1 MEEQHPI
8 NILPVAHR
16 GSMLPLRTEKQ
27 PPPDLKLLLLFS
39 GTEEQDRAA
48 VSKFLVLRLAP
59 LLLSRME
66 EQRINKLQAARM
78 LMLRSQREQ
87 DLINIVPLQRQLALR
102 ASLRATALLQKS
114 HPNRRSRKTN
124 LTQIALLRLRRA
136 CRQEKPSSHHVTI
149 APRSPC
155 VEEVVRTRVT
165 HRVTDVTVIWFIRE
179 CSGLSSIS
187 ANLIFEASLT

>member
-1 MEEQHPI
+1 MAKTGLFQLPAKQDQAAVNRLLLVLTAPLLLWLMEEQHPI

-136 CRQEKPSSHHVTI
+136 CRQEKGTCPHHTM
-149 APRSPC
+149 
-155 VEEVVRTRVT
+155 
-165 HRVTDVTVIWFIRE
+165 
-179 CSGLSSIS
+179 
-187 ANLIFEASLT
+187 

>member
-39 GTEEQDRAA
+39 EEQDRAA

-102 ASLRATALLQKS
+102 ASL
-114 HPNRRSRKTN
+114 
-124 LTQIALLRLRRA
+124 
-136 CRQEKPSSHHVTI
+136 
-149 APRSPC
+149 
-155 VEEVVRTRVT
+155 
-165 HRVTDVTVIWFIRE
+165 
-179 CSGLSSIS
+179 
-187 ANLIFEASLT
+187 

>member
-48 VSKFLVLRLAP
+48 VSKFLVLHLAP

-136 CRQEKPSSHHVTI
+136 CRQEKGAYPHHTM
-149 APRSPC
+149 
-155 VEEVVRTRVT
+155 
-165 HRVTDVTVIWFIRE
+165 
-179 CSGLSSIS
+179 
-187 ANLIFEASLT
+187 

>member
-1 MEEQHPI
+1 
-8 NILPVAHR
+8 
-16 GSMLPLRTEKQ
+16 MLPLRTEKQ

-78 LMLRSQREQ
+78 LMLRSQKREQ

-136 CRQEKPSSHHVTI
+136 CRQEKGAYPHHTM
-149 APRSPC
+149 
-155 VEEVVRTRVT
+155 
-165 HRVTDVTVIWFIRE
+165 
-179 CSGLSSIS
+179 
-187 ANLIFEASLT
+187 